1 MPNINLPT
9 IDFNIDEHTSKQ
21 TMEQILDTLLK
32 YRKELNYLLMNL
44 DLDNMPAIGGIIG
57 DIDGDFSSIMQTIDA
72 IDLRVGN
79 AEGDLASLTLTAQG
93 LQTQVS
99 DNAGNISTLTQTA
112 QGIQT
117 QVSNNAGD
125 ISTLTQTAQGLQTQV
140 SDNAGNIST
149 LTQTAQGIQ
158 SQVSSHDTLLGTHT
172 SQISQLGNE
181 VSSIVSFTDVD
192 GNDIASL
199 INQTATTI
207 TIAASKIDLTGVTTI
222 YDADPLYAGFK
233 VQANGRGLNFIDH
246 LGGSYASISYDGFGG
261 AMIYSQAVLQVGSP
275 TSTVSFRGGISFA
288 DASNINWG
296 SYEPIAKFA

>member
-79 AEGDLASLTLTAQG
+79 AEGDLASLTL
-93 LQTQVS
+93 
-99 DNAGNISTLTQTA
+99 
-112 QGIQT
+112 
-117 QVSNNAGD
+117 
-125 ISTLTQTAQGLQTQV
+125 TAQGLQTQV

-261 AMIYSQAVLQVGSP
+261 AMIYSQAVLYLGSS